1 MAHSLRCSVACGI
14 FPDQGSNPWVL
25 HWQADSLPL
34 SHQGSPQIIF
44 KEMFESVHWFCLEQ
58 QQTDTHWYLGTGIF
72 LLFSFFLFIGVR
84 GLCFPVF
91 ANCSISCFNESLGSH
106 FSLKSVWEDHISFRR
121 KKSSEFLFCLS
132 GFGCY
137 SDKTRQAGRGS
148 HGIFWESESIANAVE
163 WILNDRF
170 LI

>member
-1 MAHSLRCSVACGI
+1 MAHGLSCSVACGI
-14 FPDQGSNPWVL
+14 FPGQGSNPWLL
-25 HWQADSLPL
+25 HWQGDSLPL
-34 SHQGSPQIIF
+34 SPQESPQIIF
-44 KEMFESVHWFCLEQ
+44 KEIFELVHWFCLE

-72 LLFSFFLFIGVR
+72 LFFPFFLFIGIR

-106 FSLKSVWEDHISFRR
+106 FSLRSVWEDYISFRR
-121 KKSSEFLFCLS
+121 KKSSEFLFSLS
-132 GFGCY
+132 GFGCHY
-137 SDKTRQAGRGS
+137 DKTRQAGRGS
-148 HGIFWESESIANAVE
+148 HGMFWESENIANAVE